1 MVTKVTM
8 LRRGMAAAAMLA
20 LLMPAGA
27 LAFDLPGVFG
37 GSDRPAAEAG
47 VPAQAAGTP
56 QRAEEGRPVR
66 LAQAS
71 DMVVRLNQL
80 EEEVRRLNGR
90 VEELS
95 FQLLQA
101 QEDMRKYREDSE
113 FRFQQLE
120 GGGSAPAST
129 SSGQRRGDAG
139 TSAPATGDTSSAAA
153 SSDDN
158 IGNLL
163 SGGLDTSGLDGSSS
177 QGAAAG
183 GSAPAAAGPSQPAAD
198 SSTVASIEANGPREM
213 YDLAYNYLL
222 AGDYQKAEQSF
233 RQYSQTYPSAK
244 DAPDAEYWLGESLFQ
259 QKKYADAAEV
269 FLDAQKSHPKN
280 AKAPDMMLKLG
291 MSLAKLNN
299 RDTAC
304 VTYKEV
310 ARRYPQMSD
319 NVRRKLKDEEKA
331 ANC

>member
-1 MVTKVTM
+1 M
-8 LRRGMAAAAMLA
+8 LRRSLAAAG
-20 LLMPAGA
+20 LLMVFLPQAA

-37 GSDRPAAEAG
+37 GADEPATRTAAATPG
-47 VPAQAAGTP
+47 LGAAQLPGAAPSTP
-56 QRAEEGRPVR
+56 QEQPIR
-66 LAQAS
+66 LAQS
-71 DMVVRLNQL
+71 GDLVVRLNQL
-80 EEEVRRLNGR
+80 EDEVRRLNGK

-120 GGGSAPAST
+120 GGGSSPASAKP
-129 SSGQRRGDAG
+129 QERRGEA
-139 TSAPATGDTSSAAA
+139 APAA
-153 SSDDN
+153 SSDATATASADGSDD
-158 IGNLL
+158 IGKLL
-163 SGGLDTSGLDGSSS
+163 SNGLDTSAVAGSSS
-177 QGAAAG
+177 AASAG
-183 GSAPAAAGPSQPAAD
+183 GQGSSD
-198 SSTVASIEANGPREM
+198 SSTVASIKASGPRDM

-222 AGDYQKAEQSF
+222 AGDYAKAEQSF

-244 DAPDAEYWLGESLFQ
+244 DAPDAEYWLGESLYQ

-269 FLDAQKSHPKN
+269 FLDAQKSHPKS

-310 ARRYPQMSD
+310 ARRYPEMSD
-319 NVRRKLKDEEKA
+319 NVRRKLQDEQKA
-331 ANC
+331 ASC

>member
-1 MVTKVTM
+1 MTTVKM
-8 LRRGMAAAAMLA
+8 LRCSVVAAAMLGW
-20 LLMPAGA
+20 LLPSAASAFELPGIFGGTDQQVPAG
-27 LAFDLPGVFG
+27 FGLP
-37 GSDRPAAEAG
+37 AG
-47 VPAQAAGTP
+47 VGSALEAKQASD
-56 QRAEEGRPVR
+56 QRPVR
-66 LAQAS
+66 MAQAS
-71 DMVVRLNQL
+71 DVVGRLSQL

-120 GGGSAPAST
+120 GGSAAPAAT
-129 SSGQRRGDAG
+129 SGERRGDA
-139 TSAPATGDTSSAAA
+139 TPPASSTPTATASAAG
-153 SSDDN
+153 DDK

-163 SGGLDTSGLDGSSS
+163 SDGLDTSSVDGTSPT
-177 QGAAAG
+177 
-183 GSAPAAAGPSQPAAD
+183 PAAAPAPSSD
-198 SSTVASIEANGPREM
+198 TSSTVASIEPSGSRDM
-213 YDLAYNYLL
+213 YDLAYNHLL
-222 AGDYQKAEQSF
+222 AGDYQQAEASF
-233 RQYSQTYPSAK
+233 RQYSQTYPNAK
-244 DAPDAEYWLGESLFQ
+244 DAPDAEYWLGESLYQ

-269 FLDAQKSHPKN
+269 FLDAQKTHPQN
-280 AKAPDMMLKLG
+280 GKAPDMMLKLG

-310 ARRYPQMSD
+310 TRRYPQMSE
-319 NVRRKLKDEEKA
+319 NVKRKLKTEQKA